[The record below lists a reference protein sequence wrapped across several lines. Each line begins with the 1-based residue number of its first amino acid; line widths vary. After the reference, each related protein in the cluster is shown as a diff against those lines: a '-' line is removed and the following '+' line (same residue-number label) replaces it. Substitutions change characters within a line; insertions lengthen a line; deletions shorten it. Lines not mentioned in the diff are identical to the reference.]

1 MTRWPENGDEI
12 IENYIAQLPLNY
24 AISPIYYR
32 QALTSFWQAV
42 LRFGATDRQAFEYWL
57 RERGEVWAQSTVQNR
72 ARIVVRFL
80 DALADDKWIESNPI
94 SDLRCDYNAR
104 SDTGIVRA
112 LMAPDS
118 DQAFE
123 ALRQPRPYE
132 SSLGELM
139 RDHVERMQ
147 RRGYRYETQDVICR
161 RFDRFLQQQPNL
173 DGQPLEIM
181 LDHYRRIKTTAN
193 HPVECERL
201 ARILYKALCH
211 DDPARPIPRPN
222 NRPEK
227 QVVRSWRRPYIYS
240 PEDIRRLLAIAR
252 TYPSPRAPSRPIN
265 LYTMLVLAY
274 CAGLR
279 IGEIAR
285 LTLGDVDMRAG
296 TIAIRETKFFKSR
309 ILPLSPSAMEA
320 MREFLN
326 DRREAG
332 VSCNPDAGLF
342 WHDQRNRYYSRATI
356 SDLFVAILRTAGLK
370 PAKGKAG
377 PRIHDL
383 RHTFVVHRILEW
395 YRQGVNPQERLPYL
409 ATYLGHRDINSTLV
423 YITVTQELLHEASER
438 FRAFASSGNAE
449 LVELAS

>member
-1 MTRWPENGDEI
+1 MMRWPEDGGEI
-12 IENYIAQLPLNY
+12 IEHYIARLPLNY
-24 AISPIYYR
+24 AITPIYYR
-32 QALTSFWQAV
+32 QALNSFHLAA
-42 LRFGATDRQAFEYWL
+42 LRFGATDRQTLECWL
-57 RERGEVWAQSTVQNR
+57 RERGEVWARSTVQHR
-72 ARIVVRFL
+72 ARIVARFL
-80 DALADDKWIESNPI
+80 DALADEGRIGSSPI
-94 SDLRCDYNAR
+94 SDLRRDYNAR

-112 LMAPDS
+112 LMSPNPD
-118 DQAFE
+118 QTLE
-123 ALRQPRPYE
+123 ALRQLRPYE
-132 SSLGELM
+132 SSLGALM

-161 RFDRFLQQQPNL
+161 RFDRFLQRQPDL

-181 LDHYRRIKTTAN
+181 VEHYRRIKTTAN

-201 ARILYKALCH
+201 ARILDKALCH
-211 DDPARPIPRPN
+211 DDPARPIRRPN
-222 NRPEK
+222 NWPEK

-240 PEDIRRLLAIAR
+240 PKDIQRLLAVAR

-332 VSCNPDAGLF
+332 VSCCPDAGLF
-342 WHDQRNRYYSRATI
+342 WHDQRNRYYCRATI
-356 SDLFVAILRTAGLK
+356 SDLLVAILRKAGLK
-370 PAKGKAG
+370 PAKGKTG

-395 YRQGVNPQERLPYL
+395 YRQGVNPQEKLPYL

-438 FRAFASSGNAE
+438 FRAFASPGSAE
-449 LVELAS
+449 LVEVAT

>member
-1 MTRWPENGDEI
+1 MMRWPEDGDVI

-32 QALTSFWQAV
+32 QALNSFRQAA
-42 LRFGATDRQAFEYWL
+42 LRFNATDRQTLEYWL
-57 RERGEVWAQSTVQNR
+57 RERGEVWARSTVQHR
-72 ARIVVRFL
+72 ARIVARFL
-80 DALADDKWIESNPI
+80 DALADDKRIKSNPI
-94 SDLRCDYNAR
+94 SDLRHDYNAR
-104 SDTGIVRA
+104 GDTGIVRA
-112 LMAPDS
+112 LMASHPD
-118 DQAFE
+118 QVLA

-161 RFDRFLQQQPNL
+161 RFDRFLQQRPDL

-181 LDHYRRIKTTAN
+181 LEHYRGTKTTAN
-193 HPVECERL
+193 HPAECERL
-201 ARILYKALCH
+201 ARILNKALCH
-211 DDPARPIPRPN
+211 GNPSRLKRRLDYEAV
-222 NRPEK
+222 K
-227 QVVRSWRRPYIYS
+227 QVTRSWRRPHIYS
-240 PEDIRRLLAIAR
+240 PEDIQRLLAIAR
-252 TYPSPRAPSRPIN
+252 TYPSPRAPSRPTN

-285 LTLGDVDMRAG
+285 LTLGDVDMRVG

-320 MREFLN
+320 LREFLIH
-326 DRREAG
+326 RREAG
-332 VSCNPDAGLF
+332 VSCSPDAGLF
-342 WHDQRNRYYSRATI
+342 WHDQKNRYYCRATI
-356 SDLFVAILRTAGLK
+356 SDLLVAILRKAGLK
-370 PAKGKAG
+370 PAKGKSG

-395 YRQGVNPQERLPYL
+395 YRQGVNPQEKLPYL

-423 YITVTQELLHEASER
+423 YITVTQELLLEASER
-438 FRAFASSGNAE
+438 FRAFASPGNAE
-449 LVELAS
+449 PAEVAT